1 MANDKE
7 IILRV
12 EHVIAGGAGTPVPG
26 TPPGGTTLPSQK
38 KAVSGGFVGGISAQL
53 FVSGFTQVL
62 GATGNQQVAGVIRQG
77 AEWGFLVA
85 RAASLDVTAMAT
97 IAFKGVATVLRE
109 IEKIKEERRQQA
121 QKYNDL
127 TMLQLRSGQL
137 FITANTVT
145 SYDKWGRL
153 SLSDRK

>member
-12 EHVIAGGAGTPVPG
+12 EHIISGGPSVPG
-26 TPPGGTTLPSQK
+26 TTPPGAATTLPSQK

-77 AEWGFLVA
+77 AEWGFLAA

-97 IAFKGVATVLRE
+97 IAFKGVATVIRE
-109 IEKIKEERRQQA
+109 IEKMKEERRQQA
-121 QKYNDL
+121 QKYSDL
-127 TMLQLRSGQL
+127 TTLQLRSGQL
-137 FITANTVT
+137 FITANTEI
-145 SYDKWGRL
+145 SYDKYGRVTL
-153 SLSDRK
+153 RDRK